1 VTKID
6 FLNDENYG
14 YIEHSEEFKFGMSN
28 NLADNLPMKENY
40 FETEFKQLK
49 NNVMKYIFVLAV
61 FVFTFQVAEAQYVQ
75 PGQEKPFIEVVGN
88 GEMEIVPNEIYISFT
103 LKERMDGKK
112 KITIEDQEKELKKQL
127 QKAGFDL
134 SNLSLSD
141 ASAGFVPV
149 KRKKQEV
156 LTAKNYILKV
166 ATTTEVA
173 SAFDVLDSVEALN
186 ADISRVAHSEIEKYR
201 KEVKIMAVK
210 AAKEKAGY
218 LLEAIGEIVGKPLMI
233 QERESYDDVMP
244 VANYRMKAMG
254 AMADSEMAPEE
265 LPELSFQKIKLKYS
279 VFARFEIK

>member
-1 VTKID
+1 
-6 FLNDENYG
+6 
-14 YIEHSEEFKFGMSN
+14 
-28 NLADNLPMKENY
+28 
-40 FETEFKQLK
+40 
-49 NNVMKYIFVLAV
+49 MKYILILTV
-61 FVFTFQVAEAQYVQ
+61 FVFAFRVAEAQYVQ
-75 PGQEKPFIEVVGN
+75 AGQETPYIEVVGN

-134 SNLSLSD
+134 ANLSLAD

-149 KRKKQEV
+149 KRKIQGV

-173 SAFDVLDSVEALN
+173 AAFDVLDSVEALN
-186 ADISRVAHSEIEKYR
+186 ADITRVAHSEIEKYR

-218 LLEAIGEIVGKPLMI
+218 LLEAIGETVGKPLMI
-233 QERESYDDVMP
+233 QERESYDDIMP
-244 VANYRMKAMG
+244 MANYRMKAI
-254 AMADSEMAPEE
+254 AMAESEMAQEE

>member
-1 VTKID
+1 
-6 FLNDENYG
+6 
-14 YIEHSEEFKFGMSN
+14 
-28 NLADNLPMKENY
+28 MKHILILFIFMVASY
-40 FETEFKQLK
+40 FAGAQVSDQ
-49 NNVMKYIFVLAV
+49 NV
-61 FVFTFQVAEAQYVQ
+61 
-75 PGQEKPFIEVVGN
+75 KPFIEVVGN
-88 GEMEIVPNEIYISFT
+88 SEMEIVPNEIYISFT
-103 LKERMDGKK
+103 LKERMDGKN
-112 KITIEDQEKELKKQL
+112 KITIETQEKELKKEL

-134 SNLSLSD
+134 ANLSLSD

-156 LTAKNYILKV
+156 LTSKNYILKV

-210 AAKEKAGY
+210 AAKEKAAY
-218 LLEAIGEIVGKPLMI
+218 LLEAIGETVGKPLMI

-244 VANYRMKAMG
+244 VANYRMKAM
-254 AMADSEMAPEE
+254 AVMAESDMAPEE